1 MLAGLL
7 QFRRL
12 QVIPLH
18 LLDADDVGLLPSPLR
33 QEGAGSAR
41 GSVCQYTSHC
51 SGAQAAGC
59 RGIQGRALWAPLAG
73 EQCPMKK

>member
-18 LLDADDVGLLPSPLR
+18 LLDAADVGLLPSPLR
-33 QEGAGSAR
+33 QEGTGSAR
-41 GSVCQYTSHC
+41 GGRLCRHTSH
-51 SGAQAAGC
+51 SAV
-59 RGIQGRALWAPLAG
+59 ALRPLACAPSAG
-73 EQCPMKK
+73 KVSTLVLQI